1 MAYRV
6 DISPSALQDAEDAY
20 LWIKKRAPM
29 RAGAWYEGLL
39 EAIYG
44 LERMPARCPVAPES
58 EDLGLTIRQLLY
70 GKKGSVYRILFA
82 IGCDDSTGEDVVRIF
97 RIRHSARLKATPEA
111 MQQGEQQADD
121 EDDTM
126 D

>member
-20 LWIKKRAPM
+20 LWILKRAPG

-39 EAIYG
+39 KAIYG
-44 LERMPARCPVAPES
+44 LEDLPSRCPLAPES
-58 EDLGLTIRQLLY
+58 EDIGIAIRQLLY
-70 GKKGSVYRILFA
+70 GKKGRVYRILFA
-82 IGCDDSTGEDVVRIF
+82 VGHDDAADEDVVRIF
-97 RIRHSARLKATPEA
+97 RIWHSARRKATPEDI
-111 MQQGEQQADD
+111 QQGEQHSDD
-121 EDDTM
+121 DD